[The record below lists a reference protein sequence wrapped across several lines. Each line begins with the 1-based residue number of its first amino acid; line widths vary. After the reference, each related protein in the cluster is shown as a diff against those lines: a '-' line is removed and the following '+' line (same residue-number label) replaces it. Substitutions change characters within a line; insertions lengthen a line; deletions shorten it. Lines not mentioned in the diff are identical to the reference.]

1 MKKKSKYCNNNLNVL
16 FFFSFISMDI
26 MHATKNI
33 IFCGNNIICKDN
45 KFIVNFIIYNGLLW
59 VLLIIAFDAKAS
71 TDEKSIKADNNSDIP
86 VIPVTKVLVTG
97 NAATSNRRYAIASK
111 IVITREDLIRY
122 GDATVAE
129 ALQRVPG
136 ISIAQKQGR
145 EKEIQLRGL
154 GSGYTQVL
162 IDGSSIPK
170 GFSIETL
177 SLDIIERIEVL
188 KSPTADL
195 SSQGI
200 AGTINIIMKK
210 SNLRPTRS
218 AKIAIGQFDNR
229 PIANVSAD
237 YAKKMDNLSWRVST
251 SASLTNDSWPTKS
264 VLSASTSNGA
274 LIFSRDNV
282 IDERNRLINFDISP
296 SVNYKIGEKTSV
308 DLSGWVQASEANYSN
323 LDQRINIIGESPQ
336 FVNDLLNTDNNTI
349 QGRLTSQIKT
359 YIGDEGRLESKL
371 ILSESLRKSDAEFN
385 GYNTIDGLLLNRIIE
400 SKVTERSGA
409 LSGKFLMNLDEDHSF
424 SAGWDGKV
432 VQRAESRV
440 QDETSPVN
448 EYPIEDLDEDYKAK
462 IYNLAFFAQDEWAIS
477 PQLSAYLGLRWEGL
491 LTNTAGKNIETVS
504 NRSSVFSPM
513 FQFVWKLPN
522 TDSDQ
527 IRFNLGRTYKAP
539 TARELTPRRWVVTDN
554 SPTTPNFQGNPD
566 LLPELAWGV
575 DVGYEH
581 YFDKSS
587 FVGISAYAR
596 RIDDI
601 ILPSVTEIDDTWIE
615 TPKNSGKANVQG
627 VEFEAK
633 GKLSSLFP
641 LESTEIPDVDVRVGL
656 TRNWSKIDQV
666 TGRGNRLSRQP
677 EMTASVGADWY
688 IHDTEWT
695 TGFNYVFEQGG
706 FSRNN
711 NTNSISNSNGK
722 KLDIYFLWEPEK
734 NRKVRFSLSNI
745 LIPTKRKSVL
755 YEDEN
760 IIVEDKS
767 YTKSFLTAKAQ
778 LELTF

>member
-1 MKKKSKYCNNNLNVL
+1 MKKKSKYCNNKLDVLL
-16 FFFSFISMDI
+16 FFSSISNVVMCS
-26 MHATKNI
+26 TKNI
-33 IFCGNNIICKDN
+33 IFCSSNITCKDN

-71 TDEKSIKADNNSDIP
+71 ADEKSIKADNNSNIGVTP
-86 VIPVTKVLVTG
+86 VIQVPVTG
-97 NAATSNRRYAIASK
+97 NAAISNRQYATASK
-111 IVITREDLIRY
+111 IIVTREDLIRY

-145 EKEIQLRGL
+145 ETEIQLRGL

-177 SLDIIERIEVL
+177 SLDIVERIEVL

-195 SSQGI
+195 SSQAI

-210 SNLRPTRS
+210 STLRPTSS
-218 AKIAIGQFDNR
+218 AKIAIGQLDNR
-229 PIANVSAD
+229 PIVNISAD
-237 YAKKMDNLSWRVST
+237 YAKKMDNLSWRVSS

-264 VLSASTSNGA
+264 ELSASTSNGA
-274 LIFSRDNV
+274 LIFSRDNF

-296 SVNYKIGEKTSV
+296 SVNYKIGEKTSL
-308 DLSGWVQASEANYSN
+308 DLSAWVQASDSNYSN

-336 FVNDLLNTDNNTI
+336 FVNDFLTTDTNTI
-349 QGRLTSQIKT
+349 QGRLIGQIKT
-359 YIGDEGRLESKL
+359 IIGKQGRLESKL
-371 ILSESLRKSDAEFN
+371 TLSESRKDSDAEFN
-385 GYNTIDGLLLNRIIE
+385 GYNAMESLLLNRMID
-400 SKVTERSGA
+400 SKVTERSGS
-409 LSGKFLMNLDEDHSF
+409 LSGKFLMNMNEDHSF
-424 SAGWDGKV
+424 SAGWDSKV

-440 QDETSPVN
+440 QNETSPVS

-462 IYNLAFFAQDEWAIS
+462 IYNLAFFVQDEWEIS
-477 PQLSAYLGLRWEGL
+477 PKLSAYLGLRWEGL
-491 LTNTAGKNIETVS
+491 MTNTAGKNMETVS
-504 NRSSVFSPM
+504 NSSSVFSPM

-566 LLPELAWGV
+566 LLAELAWGV

-587 FVGISAYAR
+587 FVGVSAYAR
-596 RIDDI
+596 RIDNI
-601 ILPSVTEIDDTWIE
+601 ILPSVMEIDDIWIE

-633 GKLSSLFP
+633 GKLSSLLS
-641 LESTEIPDVDVRVGL
+641 LESTDIPDVSVRVGL
-656 TRNWSKIDQV
+656 TRNWSNVDQIS
-666 TGRGNRLSRQP
+666 GRGNRLSRQP

-706 FSRNN
+706 FSRSN

-722 KLDIYFLWEPEK
+722 KLDIYFLWQPEK

-755 YEDEN
+755 D
-760 IIVEDKS
+760 VC
-767 YTKSFLTAKAQ
+767 
-778 LELTF
+778 